1 MIPFDTDEVDPS
13 DKPLLLL
20 SSALLPPSPSI
31 EENEPNAENDPS
43 VLFCLCQ
50 RYDIRIH
57 VENGQL
63 IVSYL
68 AILII

>member
-13 DKPLLLL
+13 DKPLRLL

-43 VLFCLCQ
+43 VLFCLC
-50 RYDIRIH
+50 YKDMI
-57 VENGQL
+57 
-63 IVSYL
+63 
-68 AILII
+68 